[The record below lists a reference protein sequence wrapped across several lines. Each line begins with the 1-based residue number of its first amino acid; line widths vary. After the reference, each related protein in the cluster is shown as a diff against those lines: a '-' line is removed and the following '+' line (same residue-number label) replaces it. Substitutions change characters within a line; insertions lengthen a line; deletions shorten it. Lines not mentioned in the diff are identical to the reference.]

1 MLVAVALL
9 VEVHL
14 EELEALEVEVP
25 HLVAPLQRAELS
37 TLGVEV
43 ALVVP
48 TTFLVLVAQV

>member
-1 MLVAVALL
+1 VLVAVALL

-37 TLGVEV
+37 TLEVEV

-48 TTFLVLVAQV
+48 TTFLVLVVPV